1 MNRPRR
7 SEEREDKQGFQ
18 LTGTYT
24 NPHWNQIAVVDDCIL
39 VDNYLAVPVRATSG
53 PKNKSQ
59 KTTWLGISVGSVKKL
74 LVSKDIK
81 NLEENANCL
90 EENAKQGIHNVRPLN
105 I

>member
-24 NPHWNQIAVVDDCIL
+24 NPRWNQIAIVDDCIL
-39 VDNYLAVPVRATSG
+39 VDNYLAVPGRATSG

-59 KTTWLGISVGSVKKL
+59 KTTWSGINVGSVK
-74 LVSKDIK
+74 
-81 NLEENANCL
+81 NLWCQKTL
-90 EENAKQGIHNVRPLN
+90 KIWQKMLTVWRRTLN
-105 I
+105 KAFIM